1 MTFHSIPN
9 CFWKV
14 MSSSHVPVTTIL
26 FIYIYLMVKYTIK
39 TGNVPIG
46 WSSCS
51 PSPPWDLAWQKL
63 PGGACELPGD
73 DEVRRWHEDTWF
85 RQGKSSGFFWGKS
98 RGTEVFLRKNLEEA
112 RINLEETKKSVFWS
126 MIGSF
131 YWRCYL
137 KESER
142 KMGREARMLEIWER
156 RSNSKRYLRNIWRV
170 WKGRSNMGFLHW
182 DSLNMWEFT
191 IAKIHDDNIVILIM
205 LWLLHSHWITTG
217 TNYQAQNRWC
227 GNAGVTKMV

>member
-1 MTFHSIPN
+1 MCHHDKNHVIWLVVGIPTYPFEKSWSEWKSVGMMTFHSIPN

-98 RGTEVFLRKNLEEA
+98 RGNWGVSS
-112 RINLEETKKSVFWS
+112 KKSG
-126 MIGSF
+126 GSTD
-131 YWRCYL
+131 
-137 KESER
+137 KS
-142 KMGREARMLEIWER
+142 G
-156 RSNSKRYLRNIWRV
+156 
-170 WKGRSNMGFLHW
+170 
-182 DSLNMWEFT
+182 
-191 IAKIHDDNIVILIM
+191 
-205 LWLLHSHWITTG
+205 
-217 TNYQAQNRWC
+217 
-227 GNAGVTKMV
+227 GN